1 VPGPEQS
8 RDQLIDQL
16 RAENAGLR
24 ADNQRLRAE
33 NEDLTGRLARLERLI
48 SRNSSNSSMPP
59 SLDDLPGRTP
69 PVPRPPG
76 GTKRG
81 KGKQKGAPGAALS
94 PVEHPARRVPA
105 YPKRCGGCQAGLD
118 PLVHEAAGMLARQQ
132 IDIPLVTAT
141 VTEYQLHSLRCG
153 CGHVTRAEL
162 PAGVADAPISI
173 GPNLQTLAV
182 YLLVV
187 HAIPVE
193 RTCQVIADLT
203 GAKVSAGFVHG
214 MLARAA
220 ALLEAFETLTK
231 MLIILAYVVHF
242 DETTLR
248 AGGKGTKQYV
258 WTASTTLYTSYYLG
272 DRSGASFRASGIGP
286 NLSGGVIVHDRLDLY
301 DRQVPAGVSHQLCG
315 SHLVRDL
322 DSAAEDYPGAHWPA
336 QARRAMLALNNAAHA
351 ARASGAGHIPA
362 AILDKHTLDLRRA
375 VRVGL
380 AGIPRRHGPR
390 NSTRQHPGRCL
401 LEVFRDR
408 EQDVLRYARDLRVPF
423 TNNLAERDLRPWKT
437 VQKISGRLQ
446 SSTAARH
453 RLTIRGYISTAI
465 KHGLDAMTVLRD
477 AILGTPWMPPI
488 PMII

>member
-1 VPGPEQS
+1 
-8 RDQLIDQL
+8 
-16 RAENAGLR
+16 
-24 ADNQRLRAE
+24 
-33 NEDLTGRLARLERLI
+33 
-48 SRNSSNSSMPP
+48 MPP

-76 GTKRG
+76 GIKRG
-81 KGKQKGAPGAALS
+81 KGKQRGAPGAALS
-94 PVEHPARRVPA
+94 PVENPGRRVPA
-105 YPKRCGGCQAGLD
+105 YPKRCGVCQAGLD

-423 TNNLAERDLRPWKT
+423 TNNLSG
-437 VQKISGRLQ
+437 KISKARQGPAAQFRRLLAHPGGPGRVRDRAVLPVHRRQ
-446 SSTAARH
+446 VGHRRARRPAPVVQRRALAPARPH
-453 RLTIRGYISTAI
+453 ARRRHQRRLTIAGPAPHKS
-465 KHGLDAMTVLRD
+465 
-477 AILGTPWMPPI
+477 LGRADTG
-488 PMII
+488 

>member
-1 VPGPEQS
+1 MSGPEQSS
-8 RDQLIDQL
+8 RDQLIDRL
-16 RAENAGLR
+16 RAENARLV
-24 ADNQRLRAE
+24 ADNAELRAE
-33 NEDLTGRLARLERLI
+33 NKDLAGRLARLERLI
-48 SRNSSNSSMPP
+48 SRNSGNSSMPP

-69 PVPRPPG
+69 PAPKPPG
-76 GTKRG
+76 GVKRG

-94 PVEHPARRVPA
+94 PAGHPGRRVPA
-105 YPKRCGGCQAGLD
+105 YPERCGGCQAGLD
-118 PLVHEAAGMLARQQ
+118 PLVHEVAGILARQQ
-132 IDIPLVTAT
+132 TGVPLVTAT
-141 VTEYQLHSLRCG
+141 VTGYQLHSLRCG

-203 GAKVSAGFVHG
+203 GARVPAGFVHG

-220 ALLEAFETLTK
+220 ALLEGFGTLTK

-248 AGGKGTKQYV
+248 AGGKGTRQYV
-258 WTASTTLYTSYYLG
+258 WTASTTLYTSCYLG
-272 DRSGASFRASGIGP
+272 DRSGASFKAFGIGP
-286 NLSGGVIVHDRLDLY
+286 SLRGSVIVHDRLDLY
-301 DRQVPAGVSHQLCG
+301 DRKTPAGVDHQLCG

-336 QARRAMLALNNAAHA
+336 QARRALLALNNAAHA

-380 AGIPRRHGPR
+380 AGIPRRPGPR

-401 LEVFRDR
+401 LEVMRDR
-408 EQDVLRYARDLRVPF
+408 EHDVLRYARDLRVPF
-423 TNNLAERDLRPWKT
+423 TSNLAERDLRPWKT

-446 SSTAARH
+446 SSTATEH

-477 AILGTPWMPPI
+477 AILGTPGCHPSP
-488 PMII
+488 